1 MHRKSECRAA
11 RIPSRLAW
19 HTLRRAFRYA
29 TTSQFYPIPE
39 TALVSHPVAQLPQRP
54 SGTAALAG
62 RRSGG
67 NGHATE
73 SVESSGP
80 FAGRVGS
87 LSWPATRGQGGS
99 LSPLTRERIALAIAQ
114 QTACEYCLSAH
125 TAAGRKAGL
134 NGNEM
139 TANRAGT
146 SEDAKAAVAV
156 GFALKVSE
164 RSGAISLAELTELR
178 QAGYSDADTLEIV
191 THVGLTLLTSM
202 LAKAF
207 DIDIDPPAGSPA
219 SSAYRP

>member
-1 MHRKSECRAA
+1 MS
-11 RIPSRLAW
+11 RIPLLNYRSAHPEQPPLLDGAPAEMDMLPNLLKALA
-19 HTLRRAFRYA
+19 H
-29 TTSQFYPIPE
+29 SP
-39 TALVSHPVAQLPQRP
+39 
-54 SGTAALAG
+54 AALAAFRG
-62 RRSGG
+62 LQ
-67 NGHATE
+67 
-73 SVESSGP
+73 
-80 FAGRVGS
+80 RV
-87 LSWPATRGQGGS
+87 AREGS

>member
-1 MHRKSECRAA
+1 MSRREDSQPGSPGTRFAGHSATPRHRNFTPSRRRHLS
-11 RIPSRLAW
+11 RIPLLNYRSAHPEQPPLLDGAPAEMDMLPNLLKALA
-19 HTLRRAFRYA
+19 H
-29 TTSQFYPIPE
+29 SP
-39 TALVSHPVAQLPQRP
+39 
-54 SGTAALAG
+54 AALAAFRG
-62 RRSGG
+62 LQ
-67 NGHATE
+67 
-73 SVESSGP
+73 
-80 FAGRVGS
+80 RV
-87 LSWPATRGQGGS
+87 AREGS